1 MSQDYDLGETGR
13 FGNQLRSI
21 NELIELPNGF
31 GPHRFRLHF
40 PEDPHNVYV
49 NAFASYGWLG
59 GFSYLL
65 LILATIF
72 VGWRTAVARLPVQ
85 AYAVAIW
92 STLFVEILQGFQIDT
107 DHWRHFWLML
117 GLIWGLFG
125 LTQAR
130 QRAAVPSRP

>member
-1 MSQDYDLGETGR
+1 MGPLAAHPSPHELSLSNWTRFSLSQDYDLGETGR

-72 VGWRTAVARLPVQ
+72 VGWRTVVARLPVQ
-85 AYAVAIW
+85 AY
-92 STLFVEILQGFQIDT
+92 
-107 DHWRHFWLML
+107 
-117 GLIWGLFG
+117 
-125 LTQAR
+125 
-130 QRAAVPSRP
+130 